1 MYLTLS
7 YLTASCS
14 CTSLLKS
21 DMLITT
27 LETALPVAIHTVLF
41 NLSKLK
47 MEKVDFPNGRLN
59 VAPNF
64 GDQTMPIAII
74 GMGCRFPGEATN
86 PERLWQMCAEQR
98 DVWKTIPQE
107 RFTEGVFYHPD
118 PSRNGTVSDVI
129 YLIKMSIL
137 SSWNTVEF
145 PRRAF
150 SARAPWSFRCPIFQL
165 DKCRS
170 RCKSTRIFL
179 DGKLLILLG
188 NGPPATTP
196 IGMLLW
202 SSGEW

>member
-1 MYLTLS
+1 
-7 YLTASCS
+7 
-14 CTSLLKS
+14 
-21 DMLITT
+21 
-27 LETALPVAIHTVLF
+27 
-41 NLSKLK
+41 

-137 SSWNTVEF
+137 SS
-145 PRRAF
+145 
-150 SARAPWSFRCPIFQL
+150 
-165 DKCRS
+165 
-170 RCKSTRIFL
+170 
-179 DGKLLILLG
+179 
-188 NGPPATTP
+188 
-196 IGMLLW
+196 
-202 SSGEW
+202 